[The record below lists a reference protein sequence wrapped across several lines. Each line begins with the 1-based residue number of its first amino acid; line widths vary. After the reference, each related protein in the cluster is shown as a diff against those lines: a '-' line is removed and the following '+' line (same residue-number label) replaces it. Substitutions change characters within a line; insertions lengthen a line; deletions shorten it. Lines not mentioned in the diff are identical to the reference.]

1 MKEEILMFTY
11 NYKEIGTI
19 ADEANFNRNMTEK
32 VLRLCAILKHIDES
46 EFSNDLVLK
55 GGTAINLFVLDAPR
69 LSVDIDLD
77 FNLVT
82 SREEMLLRR
91 SQIDTFIRNYMEKEE
106 YILGSESKFTHTL
119 DSYYYSYNSTSSSND
134 ALKIEINYSNR
145 IHILNIVKTPSS
157 RLLNE
162 KMSINRLADSELI
175 GSKMSALMS
184 RTTPR
189 DVWDV
194 YNLFVEDKILNKDLI
209 RKIAIFYICLGAEL
223 PIDFNEIM
231 KQALQ
236 KINDLNFH
244 SVKKTLLSLLH
255 KGVKVNVEEI
265 RNYVKL
271 MIEEFFI
278 LDQYDIEF
286 MDSINKN
293 IFNPSI
299 LFHNLKVN
307 DASMHPMGLWKISRN
322 QQQ

>member
-1 MKEEILMFTY
+1 MFTY
-11 NYKEIGTI
+11 DYKEVGRI
-19 ADEANFNRNMTEK
+19 AESANFNRNMTEK

-91 SQIDTFIRNYMEKEE
+91 SQIDIFIKNYMEQEG
-106 YILGSESKFTHTL
+106 YILESASKFTHTL
-119 DSYYYSYNSTSSSND
+119 DSYYYSYNSTSSSKD

-145 IHILNIVKTPSS
+145 VHILNSIKTASS

-162 KMSINRLADSELI
+162 KMSIKRLADSELI
-175 GSKMSALMS
+175 GSKISALMS

-194 YNLFVEDKILNKDLI
+194 YNLFAENKVSNNDLV
-209 RKIAIFYICLGAEL
+209 RKIAIFYICLGAQL
-223 PIDFNEIM
+223 PIDFYEKI

-236 KINDLNFH
+236 KINDMNFH
-244 SVKKTLLSLLH
+244 SIKKTLLSLLH
-255 KGVKVNVEEI
+255 KGIKVNVEEI
-265 RNYVKL
+265 RNYVSQKVREL
-271 MIEEFFI
+271 FT
-278 LDQYDIEF
+278 LDQNDIKF
-286 MDSINKN
+286 IDCINKN
-293 IFNPSI
+293 IFEPSI
-299 LFHNLKVN
+299 LFYDFKVN
-307 DASMHPMGLWKISRN
+307 DVSMHPMGLWKIGIN
-322 QQQ
+322 K